1 MTERTKAAKNLQSRK
16 SSACRFRSLR
26 RKNTPRTPH
35 RRHQRVFT
43 HAVEATSW
51 SIRSTS
57 ERKNSRIGKVMLSR
71 QREFCSAV
79 RLFVPTR
86 AERNLFRLCRVQP
99 NLVHLCT
106 NSHTTILF
114 CSRCPAYSDRQSRK
128 RKVNL
133 FLSL

>member
-1 MTERTKAAKNLQSRK
+1 MPFFNRQNNDDLILAIQVAGMSSGRNGFRKDKGGKNLPNRK

-35 RRHQRVFT
+35 RRHRRVFSHT
-43 HAVEATSW
+43 VEATSL

-57 ERKNSRIGKVMLSR
+57 
-71 QREFCSAV
+71 AA

-106 NSHTTILF
+106 NSRSTILSA
-114 CSRCPAYSDRQSRK
+114 SRYQAFHNPIRLGKS
-128 RKVNL
+128 
-133 FLSL
+133 